1 MGAIVCSHGQYSS
14 EMTDTEP
21 ITVEAE
27 LIEEDAEG
35 DIDRAVTGRR
45 SVARKYV
52 KRLRKRHPEAT
63 PADII
68 RLLERHYGT
77 AITAAGAAITVGVI
91 AADVAIAMIPV
102 AGPAAAGVKSA
113 GQQAAKKAGT
123 EAIKAAAKGV
133 ALGAA
138 KSGAQRAAGL
148 LPAGDQQLQFE
159 ITALFGLALA
169 EIHGM
174 DLDQA
179 QAHALVYG
187 LTNERVSQQQIATMA
202 ADVATL
208 SSDGAMTMGQDIA
221 AGRKDWSHWAT
232 TLADGMPA
240 GAAQTFVRTIQ
251 TGQLEVARENLNGKQ
266 QSAIEYGAGALAGG
280 VARFVFG
287 RDVIAA
293 SHLAFAEPPADF
305 PAHLTLPSA
314 ATSSAEVDTD
324 EDAVEPNAAF
334 AALEDAAKATGTWM
348 ASTAGTVA
356 NGVSAAAGSATRV
369 FRSVDIDG
377 DGIPDEPQALTV
389 AKGLGSAV
397 ASATSNA
404 GGRAADLFKRRKG
417 ERQPANS

>member
-1 MGAIVCSHGQYSS
+1 
-14 EMTDTEP
+14 MTDTEP
-21 ITVEAE
+21 ITLEAE
-27 LIEEDAEG
+27 LVEGEAERDIE
-35 DIDRAVTGRR
+35 RAVSGRR
-45 SVARKYV
+45 SVARRYV
-52 KRLRKRHPEAT
+52 KRLRRRHPEAT
-63 PADII
+63 PADVI

-113 GQQAAKKAGT
+113 SQQAAKKAGS

-138 KSGAQRAAGL
+138 KSSAQRAAGL

-187 LTNERVSQQQIATMA
+187 LTNERVSQKQIAAMA

-208 SSDGAMTMGQDIA
+208 SSDGAMSVGQGIA
-221 AGRKDWSHWAT
+221 SGREDWSHWAN

-240 GAAQTFVRTIQ
+240 GAAQAFVRTIQ
-251 TGQLEVARENLNGKQ
+251 TGQLEDIRENLNGKQ
-266 QSAIEYGAGALAGG
+266 QAAIEYGVAALAGG
-280 VARFVFG
+280 VTRFVFG

-293 SHLAFAEPPADF
+293 SRLAFAEPPEEF
-305 PAHLTLPSA
+305 PAQLALPSA
-314 ATSSAEVDTD
+314 GLSAPDVESSG
-324 EDAVEPNAAF
+324 EDAAEPNAAL
-334 AALEDAAKATGTWM
+334 AALEEAARTTGTWV
-348 ASTAGTVA
+348 AGAAGTVA
-356 NGVSAAAGSATRV
+356 GGVTTAASTATRV
-369 FRSVDIDG
+369 FRSVDLDG

-389 AKGLGSAV
+389 VKGVGAAV
-397 ASATSNA
+397 GGATSRV
-404 GGRAADLFKRRKG
+404 GERAAGLLRRRKG
-417 ERQPANS
+417 ETGVLEA